1 MIKKILI
8 IGITNIVLIAQPSSY
23 SLEKK
28 CINCHKKQK
37 IPSELIYRRYLMR
50 YSDKQTIQK
59 KIFEYLKNPKEKN
72 SIMPKQFFLKFP
84 MKKRVDL
91 NNTILKK
98 EIDRYM
104 DAFDVKKRL
113 ILLP

>member
-1 MIKKILI
+1 
-8 IGITNIVLIAQPSSY
+8 
-23 SLEKK
+23 
-28 CINCHKKQK
+28 
-37 IPSELIYRRYLMR
+37 
-50 YSDKQTIQK
+50 
-59 KIFEYLKNPKEKN
+59 
-72 SIMPKQFFLKFP
+72 